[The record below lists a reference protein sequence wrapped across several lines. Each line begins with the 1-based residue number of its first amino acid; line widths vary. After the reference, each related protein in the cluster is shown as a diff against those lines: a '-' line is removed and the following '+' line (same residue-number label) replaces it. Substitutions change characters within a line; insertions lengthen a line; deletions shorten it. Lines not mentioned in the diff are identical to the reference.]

1 MLTTILSVLFV
12 LLILVF
18 FHELGHFLAA
28 RSVGVRVERFY
39 LGFNL
44 FGLGIKKKIGDT
56 EYGLGLFPLGG
67 YVKLAGMLDE
77 SMDSKITG
85 EPWEFQSKKS
95 WEKIWVMSAGVLGN
109 MLLAVVLFTGITLN
123 RGLAESDPSA
133 VIGSIVPDFP
143 AVEAGFQ
150 EGDRIVAIDG
160 VPVDSWEGLT
170 ALIHTR
176 PDAELVI
183 ETMRDGEMI
192 QRTVTARSTQTL
204 VDNDIKTVGMIGIGP
219 KIVTRPAGFG
229 EAVAAGFTLSGRWLI
244 LTYRSLAMI
253 ITGKASFKEIGG
265 PIMIA
270 QLAGESAKMGLTALL
285 GLMAII
291 SVNFAFINILPI
303 PAMDGGQIFVVLL
316 EAVLRRPLS
325 LRARM
330 AIQQAGMLILLT
342 LMVAVIYNDIHRLM
356 Q

>member
-1 MLTTILSVLFV
+1 
-12 LLILVF
+12 
-18 FHELGHFLAA
+18 
-28 RSVGVRVERFY
+28 
-39 LGFNL
+39 
-44 FGLGIKKKIGDT
+44 
-56 EYGLGLFPLGG
+56 
-67 YVKLAGMLDE
+67 
-77 SMDSKITG
+77 
-85 EPWEFQSKKS
+85 
-95 WEKIWVMSAGVLGN
+95 

-123 RGLAESDPSA
+123 RGLVESDPSA
-133 VIGSIVPDFP
+133 VIGSIVPDYP
-143 AVEAGFQ
+143 ALEAGFQ
-150 EGDRIVAIDG
+150 EGDRITAIDG
-160 VPVDSWEGLT
+160 VPVDSWDGLT

-183 ETMRDGEMI
+183 ETIRDGEMI
-192 QRTVTARSTQTL
+192 QRTVTARSTETL

-219 KIVTRPAGFG
+219 KIITRPAGFG
-229 EAVAAGFTLSGRWLI
+229 EAIVAGFTLSGRWLI

-253 ITGKASFKEIGG
+253 VTGKASFKQIGG

-270 QLAGESAKMGLTALL
+270 QLAGESAQMGLMALL

-316 EAVLRRPLS
+316 EAILRRPLS
-325 LRARM
+325 IRARM